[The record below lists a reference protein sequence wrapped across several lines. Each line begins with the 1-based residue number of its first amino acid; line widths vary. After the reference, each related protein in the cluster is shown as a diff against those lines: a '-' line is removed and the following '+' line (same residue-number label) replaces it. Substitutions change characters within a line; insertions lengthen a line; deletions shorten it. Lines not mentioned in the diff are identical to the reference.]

1 MNTKDEQF
9 VKQLVDTLEN
19 SNTQLD
25 PDVKARLASLRR
37 EALNSSAQQQ
47 PKHRRYVSQPR
58 VLAAV
63 VTVCVITVGI
73 SQWLKLQEHSRTTTV
88 AMSPATS
95 EYWQEDPALL
105 ADWEMVDA
113 LGDDPNAS

>member
-1 MNTKDEQF
+1 MNSKDEQF

-19 SNTQLD
+19 STTQLD
-25 PDVKARLASLRR
+25 SDVKARLASLRR
-37 EALNSSAQQQ
+37 EALNSPTQQQ
-47 PKHRRYVSQPR
+47 KHRRYVSQPR

-105 ADWEMVDA
+105 ADWEMVDT